1 MPSPLPPGTTGAL
14 IATLLALGVALAARA
29 LRRPHLGGVAAGIGI
44 LGGWWFAFGV
54 LSGTPR
60 QLPERL
66 PLLMLVL
73 VVLTPPLGQAVA
85 RRRWL
90 VMPAL
95 VVGALWAGWWM
106 AGAPRSMPDLARAA
120 PAFAGIAGA
129 SLLLALR
136 AAPRPAGPIAAAALL
151 AGLAFAG
158 PPGPFTVLGMALLAA
173 TIGAA
178 AVPAGVTL
186 VAALPV
192 AAALAALG
200 AIPVLARGAPADWA
214 VAAAP
219 VAALALGAPL
229 GARVLPRHG
238 ATLGAAFL
246 GAICA
251 AIGIL
256 LS

>member
-1 MPSPLPPGTTGAL
+1 MLHSLPPGTPGAVL
-14 IATLLALGVALAARA
+14 AALLALGVALAARA

-73 VVLTPPLGQAVA
+73 VVLAPVLGGAVA

-90 VMPAL
+90 ALPAL
-95 VVGALWAGWWM
+95 LIGAAWTGWWM
-106 AGAPRSMPDLARAA
+106 AGAPRTMPDLARAA
-120 PAFAGIAGA
+120 PAFTGIAA
-129 SLLLALR
+129 AALVL
-136 AAPRPAGPIAAAALL
+136 APRAVPRLAGPIAAAALL
-151 AGLAFAG
+151 AGLVLAG
-158 PPGPFTVLGMALLAA
+158 PPGPFTVLGTALLAA

-178 AVPAGVTL
+178 AVPSAGTAL
-186 VAALPV
+186 AGLPV
-192 AAALAALG
+192 AGAVAALG

-219 VAALALGAPL
+219 VLALTLGATL
-229 GARVLPRHG
+229 GARVLPQHG
-238 ATLGAAFL
+238 ATLGAVFL
-246 GAICA
+246 GAIGV

-256 LS
+256 LR